1 MSTTAPQRTPL
12 FASHIA
18 AGAKMVDFSGWEMPI
33 HYGSQVEEHH
43 TVRRD
48 AGMFDVSHMCALD
61 LAGPDATRYL
71 RHLLANDVAK
81 LKTPGKAL
89 YSCML
94 DDGAG
99 VIDDLIVYY
108 FSPERYRI
116 VVNAG
121 TADKDIAWMRA
132 RLAGFDAT
140 LLVRRDVAM
149 IAVQGPQARERFW
162 TAFPVARAQSVM
174 LDNFQAA
181 EWTVNADKGAETWLI
196 ARTGYTGEDGF
207 EVTMPAEDAAS
218 VWKALLDSGVKPC
231 GLGARDTLRLEA
243 GMNLYGQDMD
253 ETVSPYEAGLK
264 WTVDLSDESRD
275 FVGKS
280 VLAGR
285 RSVANTNVRFAGLLL
300 QERGVMRSH
309 MKVHTTLGTGE
320 TTSGSFSPTLNQSIA
335 LARIPAGIANG
346 SEVEIEIRDKKLK
359 AKVVKPSFVRHG
371 QSLL

>member
-1 MSTTAPQRTPL
+1 MPQRTPL
-12 FASHIA
+12 YQSHLT
-18 AGAKMVDFSGWEMPI
+18 AGAKIVDFAGWEMPI
-33 HYGSQVEEHH
+33 HYGSQLEEHH
-43 TVRRD
+43 TVRTN

-81 LKTPGKAL
+81 LQKPGKAL

-108 FSPERYRI
+108 FSPERFRI

-121 TADKDIAWMRA
+121 TAEKDIAWMRA
-132 RLAGFDAT
+132 RLAGFDANIV
-140 LLVRRDVAM
+140 VRRDVAM

-162 TAFPVARAQSVM
+162 AAFPAARSYSVT
-174 LDNFQAA
+174 LGQFEAV
-181 EWTVNADKGAETWLI
+181 EWTVGHETWLI

-207 EVTMPAEDAAS
+207 EVTMPADDAAA
-218 VWKALLDSGVKPC
+218 VWKALTDAGVRPC

-253 ETVSPYEAGLK
+253 EHVSPYEAGLK
-264 WTVDLSDESRD
+264 WTVDLKDPARD

-280 VLAGR
+280 ALVTR
-285 RSVANTNVRFAGLLL
+285 RSVANTDVQFSGLLL
-300 QERGVMRSH
+300 LDRGVMRSH
-309 MKVHTTLGTGE
+309 MKVHTALGTGE

-335 LARIPAGIANG
+335 LARIPAGIAIG
-346 SEVEIEIRDKKLK
+346 SEVEVEIRDKKLK

>member
-1 MSTTAPQRTPL
+1 
-12 FASHIA
+12 
-18 AGAKMVDFSGWEMPI
+18 
-33 HYGSQVEEHH
+33 
-43 TVRRD
+43 
-48 AGMFDVSHMCALD
+48 MFDVSHMCALD

-71 RHLLANDVAK
+71 RHLLANDVAR
-81 LKTPGKAL
+81 LTTPGKAL

-99 VIDDLIVYY
+99 VIDDLIVYF

-121 TADKDIAWMRA
+121 TAEKDIAWMRA
-132 RLAGFDAT
+132 HLAGFNAT
-140 LLVRRDVAM
+140 LVVRRDVAM

-162 TAFPVARAQSVM
+162 TAFPVARAPSVA
-174 LDNFQAA
+174 LENFQAV
-181 EWTVNADKGAETWLI
+181 EWTVDNDTWLI

-207 EVTMPAEDAAS
+207 EVTMPADGAAA
-218 VWKALLDSGVKPC
+218 VWKALLAAGVKPC

-253 ETVSPYEAGLK
+253 ERISPYEAGLK
-264 WTVDLSDESRD
+264 WTVDLKDANRD
-275 FVGKS
+275 FLGKS
-280 VLAGR
+280 ALVGR
-285 RSVANTNVRFAGLLL
+285 RSVANTDVRFVGLLL

-309 MKVHTTLGTGE
+309 MKVHTELGVGE
-320 TTSGSFSPTLNQSIA
+320 TTSGTFSPSLNQSIA
-335 LARIPAGIANG
+335 LARIPAGIEND
-346 SEVEIEIRDKKLK
+346 SIVEVEIRDKKLK